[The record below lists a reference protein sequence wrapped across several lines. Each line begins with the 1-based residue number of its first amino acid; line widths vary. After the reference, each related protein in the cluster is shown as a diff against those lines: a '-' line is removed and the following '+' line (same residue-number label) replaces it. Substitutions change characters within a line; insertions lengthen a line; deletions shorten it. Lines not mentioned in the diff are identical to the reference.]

1 MDIRYLSLIFLVL
14 FSGCMPAQNKRNG
27 VTESGKKDFTII
39 NDVMHVPVV
48 INGRDMVNML
58 FDTGFLDGCVFPDSL
73 SYRFCDTIDRLYP
86 GAMGHFD
93 VDTVTI
99 ASFPYGSNRIAS
111 FDIACPAT
119 IAPKYQNDRR
129 LWCFN
134 LDEGRLYIREKDTV
148 HAGAMVF
155 PIEFAM
161 RGDKRMAPFVN
172 IPMTISQGGNSLSI
186 DYLYLLDT
194 GNPFGFVI
202 TDPPREL
209 DSFVA
214 GIEHLEIRD
223 LLNLK
228 YRNRRI
234 SQFNVNI
241 NVDTTLIPDLKCGFD
256 VGPLSIAGD
265 FTKFLPKGSK
275 PVVGT
280 IGVRFLKHYN
290 FILDLKNSR
299 LILSPNHSDFPS
311 KPANGFNFWCDRS
324 GVVNRIVVNSDA
336 YDSGIRL
343 KDTVVEANG
352 VPWKS
357 FSAEEQDSLF
367 YKGTVVKWKFDDKEL
382 TIDTK
387 KQLFVKEYNEYE
399 KN

>member
-1 MDIRYLSLIFLVL
+1 MDIRYFPLIFLVL
-14 FSGCMPAQNKRNG
+14 LSGCVPARDKRNG
-27 VTESGKKDFTII
+27 VAGSGRKDLTIV

-48 INGRDMVNML
+48 INGRDTVNLL
-58 FDTGFLDGCVFPDSL
+58 FDTGCLVGCLFPDSL
-73 SYRFCDTIDRLYP
+73 SYRFCDTINRTFP
-86 GAMGHFD
+86 GDMGYFD

-119 IAPKYQNDRR
+119 IAPEYPDDRR

-134 LDEGRLYIREKDTV
+134 LDEGRLSIREKDTV
-148 HAGAMVF
+148 PADAMVF

-161 RGDKRMAPFVN
+161 RGGKRLAPFVN
-172 IPMTISQGGNSLSI
+172 IPMTISQGGDSLST

-194 GNPFGFVI
+194 GTPYGFVV
-202 TDPPREL
+202 TDPTPGL
-209 DSFVA
+209 DSFVS

-223 LLNLK
+223 LLNFK

-241 NVDTTLIPDLKCGFD
+241 NVDTTLIPDLKCEFD
-256 VGPLSIAGD
+256 TGPLSIAGD
-265 FTKFLPKGSK
+265 FTKCLPKGSK

-280 IGVRFLKHYN
+280 IGVRFLKYYN

-311 KPANGFNFWCDRS
+311 KPVNGFNFRCD
-324 GVVNRIVVNSDA
+324 GNGLVNRIVVNSEA
-336 YDSGIRL
+336 YAAGIRL
-343 KDTVVEANG
+343 RDTVVEANG

-367 YKGTVVKWKFDDKEL
+367 YRGTVVKWKFNDKEL

-387 KQLFVKEYNEYE
+387 NNYL
-399 KN
+399 